1 MINKYKV
8 LNSAALNRYC
18 FNAAD
23 LKKLLE
29 NVDGNALIFLMDSD
43 IEERF
48 YNENDGLY
56 SYSDLINKLKN
67 LDYFENGGSIHIK
80 HITSICV
87 IEDNF

>member
-56 SYSDLINKLKN
+56 SYSDLIILKM
-67 LDYFENGGSIHIK
+67 
-80 HITSICV
+80 
-87 IEDNF
+87 EDQYISNI